1 MPKVMVVDDD
11 PLQVKLLVDIFSI
24 NHYSAVGA
32 RSGEEALAMLENE
45 HFDLILSDI
54 RMPGMDGVE
63 LCRKIKQIDPVINVI
78 LMTAY
83 AGDDLILEGI
93 KAGALITMS
102 KPLEIEQLFNQIDF
116 LSRK

>member
-1 MPKVMVVDDD
+1 VAKILIVDDD
-11 PLQVKLLVDIFSI
+11 PLQVNLLVEIFSI
-24 NHYSAVGA
+24 NHYSAFGA
-32 RSGEEALAMLENE
+32 QSGTEALAFHKKE

-63 LCRKIKQIDPVINVI
+63 LCRKIKQIDQRTNVI
-78 LMTAY
+78 LTTAY
-83 AGDDLILEGI
+83 ADDELILEGI

-102 KPLEIEQLFNQIDF
+102 KPLEIDQLFNQIAF